1 MCSITESAQ
10 TGQLKEPAGTGAA
23 LSDEAYWDDV
33 YRNGRRP
40 YTFPDVKGNRF
51 HFALAGVLERHAR
64 PGSAVLE
71 LGCGGSLWLP
81 YLAKIHECQVS
92 GIDFSAEGIKK
103 AQAHLDQNGAAGRLH
118 QTDFL
123 NPPADLAGRFDL
135 VYSLG
140 VVEHFDDPEAMLRSF
155 AEFLKPGGKLLTWI
169 PNTAGWIMRLQQW
182 ADQEIYN
189 RHYPL
194 TLETLA
200 RAHAANGL
208 RVVEARHTRFL
219 DLSMV
224 NVYRWPLSS
233 YRRWMALAKAVNMP
247 FRWLEQTCGLSPR
260 SRWLSASAYVVAEKA
275 VR

>member
-1 MCSITESAQ
+1 MKAAVT
-10 TGQLKEPAGTGAA
+10 AGT
-23 LSDEAYWDDV
+23 LTDSFYWDDV

-40 YTFPDVKGNRF
+40 YVFPDVTGSRF
-51 HFALAGVLERHAR
+51 HFALAGIFKRHVR
-64 PGSAVLE
+64 LGSAVLE

-81 YLAKIHECQVS
+81 YLARVQGCAVA

-103 AQAHLDQNGAAGRLH
+103 AQVHLDQNGVAGRLH
-118 QTDFL
+118 QADFL
-123 NPPADLAGRFDL
+123 NPPADLVGRFDL

-140 VVEHFDDPEAMLRSF
+140 VVEHFDDPGALLRAF

-169 PNTAGWIMRLQQW
+169 PNTAGFIMRLQRW
-182 ADQEIYN
+182 ADREIYD
-189 RHYPL
+189 RHRPL
-194 TLETLA
+194 WLHDLMHEHAGSGLTVLEA
-200 RAHAANGL
+200 DYA
-208 RVVEARHTRFL
+208 RFL